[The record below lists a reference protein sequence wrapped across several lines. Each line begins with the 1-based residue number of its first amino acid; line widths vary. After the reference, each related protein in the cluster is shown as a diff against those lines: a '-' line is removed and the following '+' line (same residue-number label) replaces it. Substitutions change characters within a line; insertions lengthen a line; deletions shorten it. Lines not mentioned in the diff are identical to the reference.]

1 MAKDR
6 YVACYYYIAE
16 GKCKKG
22 REGTF
27 YKKCQT
33 CDKYL
38 PVKGGRPAK
47 KNLKKEKLN
56 KLLSRQAWW

>member
-6 YVACYYYIAE
+6 YVACCYHIAE
-16 GKCKKG
+16 GKYQKC
-22 REGTF
+22 RECSF

-47 KNLKKEKLN
+47 KNLKKKKLN
-56 KLLSRQAWW
+56 KFLSRQTWW